1 MMCRIAQVSRSGY
14 YAYKKR
20 LIETSARNVQD
31 KIDFISIKAA
41 YDYKSVN
48 KGTKQ
53 IKMRLD

>member
-20 LIETSARNVQD
+20 LIKTGARNVQD

-48 KGTKQ
+48 KGAKQ